1 MLNLCILIN
10 SQAIQANIMVKLSF
24 LSCQYFLMLERDKVM
39 FTGIVEG
46 VGIVKSLRELQES
59 WLLELEL
66 PFPNGEGLEAGASLA
81 VNGCCLTIKENGSST
96 GSFDLLEETLKRT
109 NLGELKEGDRVNLER
124 SLAANGRLGGHFVTG
139 HVDGPGIIEVFEER
153 GKNLFLQVKVERDS
167 AKYLV
172 DKGCIAVDGCSLTV
186 CEVTDNSFAVWLIPH
201 TLDQTNLKGRKAGDR
216 LNLEFDLL
224 AKYVERIQLKS

>member
-201 TLDQTNLKGRKAGDR
+201 TLDQTNLQDRKAGDR

-224 AKYVERIQLKS
+224 AKYVERIQLKG